1 MVRKQF
7 PFATALVVVATL
19 ASISACGS
27 EGGGSS
33 AGDAKGGAALGKG
46 MAELPVEPTESPSPT
61 EDPTDYPTD
70 DPTDTP
76 TGGSALVTAD
86 AKMGTCGWGS
96 TGIPYANVKI
106 TNSDSTTSYYS
117 LMVSFVD
124 SNDDSVTSGFE
135 SKAPVAGNSTKTIKV
150 LGLLADSSKKA
161 KKCRLT
167 LGTKSKTAS

>member
-33 AGDAKGGAALGKG
+33 AGDTKGGAALGKG

-61 EDPTDYPTD
+61 DDPTDYPTD

-76 TGGSALVTAD
+76 TGGSALVSPD
-86 AKMGTCGWGS
+86 IKGITCGWGS
-96 TGIPYANVKI
+96 DNIPYANVKI

-117 LMVSFVD
+117 LLVGFVGA
-124 SNDDSVTSGFE
+124 DDKAVTTGVE
-135 SKAPVAGNSTKTIKV
+135 SDAAVAGDTTKTVKV
-150 LGLLADSSKKA
+150 VGLLADSSKKA
-161 KKCRLT
+161 KKCRIS
-167 LGTKSKTAS
+167 LGTKTKTAS

>member
-61 EDPTDYPTD
+61 EDPTD

-76 TGGSALVTAD
+76 TGGNALVSPD
-86 AKMGTCGWGS
+86 IKMGTCGWGS
-96 TGIPYANVKI
+96 DGIPYANVKI
-106 TNSDSTTSYYS
+106 TNSDSTTSYYT
-117 LMVSFVD
+117 LMVGFVD
-124 SNDDSVTSGFE
+124 GNDKAVTTGFE
-135 SKAPVAGNSTKTIKV
+135 SDAEVAGNASKTVKV
-150 LGLLADSSKKA
+150 VGLLADSSKKA
-161 KKCRLT
+161 KKCRVS

>member
-1 MVRKQF
+1 VVRKQF

-33 AGDAKGGAALGKG
+33 AGDTKGGAALGKG

-61 EDPTDYPTD
+61 EDPTD

-76 TGGSALVTAD
+76 TGGGGLVTSD

-96 TGIPYANVKI
+96 NGIPYANVKI

-117 LMVSFVD
+117 LLVGFVD
-124 SNDDSVTSGFE
+124 SNEDVVTTGME
-135 SKAPVAGNSTKTIKV
+135 SDAAVAGNSSKTIKV
-150 LGLLADSSKKA
+150 LGLKADSSKKA
-161 KKCRLT
+161 KKCRLS

>member
-76 TGGSALVTAD
+76 TGGAGLVTSD

-96 TGIPYANVKI
+96 DGIPYANVKI

-117 LMVSFVD
+117 LLVGFVD
-124 SNDDSVTSGFE
+124 SNEDVVTTGIE
-135 SKAPVAGNSTKTIKV
+135 SDAAVSGNSSKTIKV
-150 LGLLADSSKKA
+150 VGLKADSSKKA
-161 KKCRLT
+161 KKCRLS

>member
-33 AGDAKGGAALGKG
+33 SGDTKGGAALGKG
-46 MAELPVEPTESPSPT
+46 MAQLPVEPTESPSPT

-76 TGGSALVTAD
+76 TGGGGLVTSD

-96 TGIPYANVKI
+96 DGIPYANVKI
-106 TNSDSTTSYYS
+106 TNPDSTTSYYS
-117 LMVSFVD
+117 LLVGFVD
-124 SNDDSVTSGFE
+124 SNEDVVTTGIE
-135 SKAPVAGNSTKTIKV
+135 SDASVAGKSSKTIKV
-150 LGLLADSSKKA
+150 VGLKADSSKKA
-161 KKCRLT
+161 KKCRLS

>member
-1 MVRKQF
+1 VVRKQF

-33 AGDAKGGAALGKG
+33 AGDTKGGAALGKG

-61 EDPTDYPTD
+61 EDPTD

-76 TGGSALVTAD
+76 TGGGGLVTSD

-96 TGIPYANVKI
+96 NGIPYANVRI

-117 LMVSFVD
+117 LLVGFVD
-124 SNDDSVTSGFE
+124 SNEDVVTTGME
-135 SKAPVAGNSTKTIKV
+135 SDAAVAGNSSKTIKV
-150 LGLLADSSKKA
+150 LGLKADSSKKA
-161 KKCRLT
+161 KKCRLS